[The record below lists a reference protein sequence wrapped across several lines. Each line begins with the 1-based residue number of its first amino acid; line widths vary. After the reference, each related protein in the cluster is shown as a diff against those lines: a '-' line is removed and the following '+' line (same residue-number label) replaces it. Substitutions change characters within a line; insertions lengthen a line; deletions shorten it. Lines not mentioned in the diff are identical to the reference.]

1 MVRFL
6 TKAVKEEE
14 GILHRDNSDSTE
26 AKCTL
31 RFKGQRGISLGGGD
45 GG

>member
-14 GILHRDNSDSTE
+14 GILHKDNSDSTE
-26 AKCTL
+26 AKMHT
-31 RFKGQRGISLGGGD
+31 KI
-45 GG
+45 